1 MRKFKYKTVKIKTE
15 ITDSKLNVLGSKG
28 WELCGVHQ
36 DEYMYIYY
44 LKKEITKKIVKDGEG
59 DI

>member
-1 MRKFKYKTVKIKTE
+1 MRKFKYKTIKSQTE

-36 DEYMYIYY
+36 DNYGYIYY
-44 LKKEITKKIVKDGEG
+44 IKKEIDRKNGQS